1 MKIRFFGSGFER
13 DVGLSLRYDIRN
25 KQIKHN
31 MQSNI
36 DHTTIQQLLTDSQKD
51 GVQKLVVGAVIY
63 KNNKFLLVER
73 VPSDFMGGSVEIPSG
88 TVEVEEDLLTALDR
102 EVQEETGLII
112 TSVLE
117 YLGSFD
123 HTSSSGERSRH
134 FNFLVEVEEGEI
146 KLSPTEHQA
155 YYLVALSDAA
165 FTTLNI
171 SDTTK
176 AVLRIAAQQ

>member
-1 MKIRFFGSGFER
+1 
-13 DVGLSLRYDIRN
+13 
-25 KQIKHN
+25 

-36 DHTTIQQLLTDSQKD
+36 DHSIIQQLCADSQKD

-63 KNNKFLLVER
+63 KNNRFLLLER
-73 VPSDFMGGSVEIPSG
+73 VPSDSMGGLVELPSG
-88 TVEVEEDLLTALDR
+88 TVDTGEDLLTALAR
-102 EVQEETGLII
+102 EVQEETGLTV

-117 YLGSFD
+117 YLGFFD
-123 HTSSSGERSRH
+123 YTSSSDKRTRQ

-146 KLSPTEHQA
+146 KLSPAEHQA

-171 SDTTK
+171 SDATK
-176 AVLRIAAQQ
+176 EILKAASQQ

>member
-1 MKIRFFGSGFER
+1 MR
-13 DVGLSLRYDIRN
+13 
-25 KQIKHN
+25 HN

-36 DHTTIQQLLTDSQKD
+36 KPTIIQQWLIDAQKD

-63 KNNKFLLVER
+63 KHNKFLLVER
-73 VPSDFMGGSVEIPSG
+73 VPSDFMGGFVEIPSG
-88 TVEVEEDLLTALDR
+88 TVEAGEDLLTALAR
-102 EVQEETGLII
+102 EVQEETGLIV

-123 HTSSSGERSRH
+123 YRSSSGKKTRH
-134 FNFLVEVEEGEI
+134 FNFLVEVEDGEI

-155 YYLVALSDAA
+155 YYLVTLSDAV

-171 SDTTK
+171 SDATK
-176 AVLRIAAQQ
+176 EILKTAALQ